1 MGKQTKY
8 FCEMSFDY
16 IIKDKQKQLDGFIK
30 QMFNRTQSMFKYDGL
45 PETIPQIFLERY
57 LQVYGHCIIA
67 KANGGLYAF
76 WGGFAG
82 IPDVYYNP
90 TQYTVSN
97 VALNLYKT
105 FDINKDCIL
114 CRNDSNIQGLATIFK
129 KYGCLLVE
137 NTLTIY
143 SLLKTARA
151 SLLLAA
157 SDDKTKREC
166 DLFIDKLES
175 GDIYC
180 VGENPFFDGVKVH
193 SSMQGSA
200 GLLSQFIELEQYLK
214 ASCLNEIGLNAN
226 YNMKRES
233 LNSAESALNDDFL
246 IPLIDNMLYCRRDF
260 VNKVNEM
267 FETNITVELNSA
279 WLTNKLEDIKQDS
292 LANNDIEGLESE
304 TVPEPE
310 ATPEP
315 EPETAPEPEATPE
328 PEQEPETETTPEP
341 EPEPEQESEPEPE
354 QEPETE
360 TTPEPEPEPEQEPET
375 ETTPEPEPE
384 PEQESEQESE
394 KMPFDND
401 SMLAIQKAMQLG
413 LLSKDKASEML
424 FGEKAD
430 GNINDA
436 KQAFGNFDTN
446 EDKDNEN

>member
-1 MGKQTKY
+1 MSKQNKY

-16 IIKDKQKQLDGFIK
+16 PIKDKQTQLDSFIK

-45 PETIPQIFLERY
+45 PETIPQIYLERY

-67 KANGGLYAF
+67 KANNDLYAF

-82 IPDVYYNP
+82 TPDVYYNP
-90 TQYTVSN
+90 TQYVVSN

-105 FDINKDCIL
+105 FDIDKDCVL
-114 CRNDSNIQGLATIFK
+114 CRSDSNIQGLAFIFK
-129 KYGCLLVE
+129 KYGCMLVE

-151 SLLLAA
+151 SLLLSAT
-157 SDDKTKREC
+157 DDKTKREC
-166 DLFIDKLES
+166 DIFIDKLES
-175 GDIYC
+175 GEIYC
-180 VGENPFFDGVKVH
+180 IGENPFFEGIKVH

-200 GLLSQFIELEQYLK
+200 GLINQFIELEQYIK

-246 IPLIDNMLYCRRDF
+246 IPLIDNMLACRKDF
-260 VNKVNEM
+260 VDKVNSM
-267 FETNITVELNSA
+267 YGTNITVELNSA

-292 LANNDIEGLESE
+292 LANNDIEGLDPE

-310 ATPEP
+310 T
-315 EPETAPEPEATPE
+315 E
-328 PEQEPETETTPEP
+328 PEQEPETL
-341 EPEPEQESEPEPE
+341 
-354 QEPETE
+354 
-360 TTPEPEPEPEQEPET
+360 
-375 ETTPEPEPE
+375 
-384 PEQESEQESE
+384 
-394 KMPFDND
+394 PFDNN
-401 SMLAIQKAMQLG
+401 SLLAIQKAMQLG
-413 LLSKDKASEML
+413 LINKDKASEML

-430 GNINDA
+430 GNIEDA
-436 KQAFGNFDTN
+436 KQAYGTFEGAK

>member
-1 MGKQTKY
+1 MSKQNKY

-16 IIKDKQKQLDGFIK
+16 IIKDKQKQLDSFIK
-30 QMFNRTQSMFKYDGL
+30 QMFNRTQSMFRYGGL

-82 IPDVYYNP
+82 VPDAYYNP

-105 FDINKDCIL
+105 FDINKDCVL
-114 CRNDSNIQGLATIFK
+114 CRNDSNIEGLSTIFK

-166 DLFIDKLES
+166 DLFINKLES
-175 GDIYC
+175 GEIYC
-180 VGENPFFDGVKVH
+180 VGENPFFEGVKVH
-193 SSMQGSA
+193 STMQGSA

-246 IPLIDNMLYCRRDF
+246 IPLIDNMLDCRKDF

-279 WLTNKLEDIKQDS
+279 WLTNKLEDMKQYS
-292 LANNDIEGLESE
+292 LANADINTTLESE
-304 TVPEPE
+304 VVEPEPTQDE
-310 ATPEP
+310 PDPEP
-315 EPETAPEPEATPE
+315 EPMQDELD
-328 PEQEPETETTPEP
+328 PEP
-341 EPEPEQESEPEPE
+341 EPTQD
-354 QEPETE
+354 EPETTQDE
-360 TTPEPEPEPEQEPET
+360 PDPEPEPMQDELD
-375 ETTPEPEPE
+375 PEPEPTQDE
-384 PEQESEQESE
+384 PETTQDEPEPTQE
-394 KMPFDND
+394 
-401 SMLAIQKAMQLG
+401 QK
-413 LLSKDKASEML
+413 
-424 FGEKAD
+424 
-430 GNINDA
+430 
-436 KQAFGNFDTN
+436 
-446 EDKDNEN
+446 EDKENEN

>member
-1 MGKQTKY
+1 MSKQNKY

-16 IIKDKQKQLDGFIK
+16 IIKDKQKQLDSFIK
-30 QMFNRTQSMFKYDGL
+30 QMFNRTQSMFRYGGL

-82 IPDVYYNP
+82 VPDAYYNP

-105 FDINKDCIL
+105 FDINKDCVL
-114 CRNDSNIQGLATIFK
+114 CRNDSNIEGLSTIFK

-166 DLFIDKLES
+166 DLFINKLES
-175 GDIYC
+175 GEIYC
-180 VGENPFFDGVKVH
+180 VGENPFFEGVKVH
-193 SSMQGSA
+193 STMQGSA

-246 IPLIDNMLYCRRDF
+246 IPLIDNMLDCRKDF

-279 WLTNKLEDIKQDS
+279 WLTNKLEDMKQYS
-292 LANNDIEGLESE
+292 LANADINTTLESE
-304 TVPEPE
+304 VVEPEPTQDE
-310 ATPEP
+310 PDPEP
-315 EPETAPEPEATPE
+315 EPMQDELD
-328 PEQEPETETTPEP
+328 PEP
-341 EPEPEQESEPEPE
+341 EPTQD
-354 QEPETE
+354 EPETTQDE
-360 TTPEPEPEPEQEPET
+360 PDPEPEPMQDELD
-375 ETTPEPEPE
+375 PEPEPTQDE
-384 PEQESEQESE
+384 PETTQDEPEPTQEQ
-394 KMPFDND
+394 
-401 SMLAIQKAMQLG
+401 
-413 LLSKDKASEML
+413 
-424 FGEKAD
+424 
-430 GNINDA
+430 
-436 KQAFGNFDTN
+436 N
-446 EDKDNEN
+446 EDKENEN

>member
-1 MGKQTKY
+1 MKEMSKQTKY
-8 FCEMSFDY
+8 FCEMAFDY
-16 IIKDKQKQLDGFIK
+16 IIKDKQKQLDNFIK
-30 QMFNRTQSMFKYDGL
+30 QMFNRTQSMFKYEGL

-82 IPDVYYNP
+82 TPDVYYNP

-175 GDIYC
+175 GEIYC
-180 VGENPFFDGVKVH
+180 VGENPFFEGVKVH

-246 IPLIDNMLYCRRDF
+246 IPLIDNMLDCRKDF

-279 WLTNKLEDIKQDS
+279 WLTNKLEYMKQYS
-292 LANNDIEGLESE
+292 LANADINTTLESE
-304 TVPEPE
+304 VVEPEPMQDE
-310 ATPEP
+310 PDPEP
-315 EPETAPEPEATPE
+315 EPMQDEPD
-328 PEQEPETETTPEP
+328 PEP
-341 EPEPEQESEPEPE
+341 EPTQDEPEPT
-354 QEPETE
+354 QD
-360 TTPEPEPEPEQEPET
+360 EPEPTQEQ
-375 ETTPEPEPE
+375 
-384 PEQESEQESE
+384 
-394 KMPFDND
+394 K
-401 SMLAIQKAMQLG
+401 
-413 LLSKDKASEML
+413 
-424 FGEKAD
+424 
-430 GNINDA
+430 
-436 KQAFGNFDTN
+436 
-446 EDKDNEN
+446 EDKENEN